1 MAEAAGLDADH
12 LGSGNRMCSVVFA
25 DIVQY
30 SQKLVSQQVTL
41 KARFSAL
48 LAAALEHT
56 AAADRLVV
64 DTGDGAALCF
74 LGDPEDALFTANSLR
89 SRVLESPDPH
99 ALRLRLGINLGP
111 VRVVKD
117 VNGHTNVIG
126 DGINVAQRVMSFA
139 EPNQILVSR
148 SYYEVVSRL
157 SPEYA
162 QLFHYAGLH
171 RDKHVRQHEVYEVQ
185 LSATLGGLAA
195 GALPQGGA
203 DPSVAPAAG
212 AASDGGLDP
221 STLSRLTTAL
231 TGEIG
236 PVAKLVVR
244 RAAERATDV
253 RALCETLAENVPEA
267 HRAAFLAGLAGLVE
281 APPRAAKGQGQPDPA
296 GSPGP
301 RGTEASHEI
310 GPELLAR
317 AEQMLTRQIGPLARI
332 LVRHAAKQV
341 TSPRELF
348 ECLATHIDDAEGR
361 KLFMAAAEAGRTKR

>member
-1 MAEAAGLDADH
+1 MAEAAGMDVDH

-41 KARFSAL
+41 KARFSAF

-56 AAADRLVV
+56 ATADRLVV

-89 SRVLESPDPH
+89 SRVLETRGPPRP
-99 ALRLRLGINLGP
+99 ALRLGINLGP

-117 VNGHTNVIG
+117 INGHTNVIG
-126 DGINVAQRVMSFA
+126 DGINWAQRVMSFA

-185 LSATLGGLAA
+185 LSATLAGRAA
-195 GALPQGGA
+195 TALPQG
-203 DPSVAPAAG
+203 AAG
-212 AASDGGLDP
+212 SV
-221 STLSRLTTAL
+221 
-231 TGEIG
+231 G
-236 PVAKLVVR
+236 PAGRRGRVR
-244 RAAERATDV
+244 RWPRPLGPQSADHGPHRRDRPGGETGRPQSGRARD
-253 RALCETLAENVPEA
+253 RCAGTL
-267 HRAAFLAGLAGLVE
+267 R
-281 APPRAAKGQGQPDPA
+281 
-296 GSPGP
+296 
-301 RGTEASHEI
+301 
-310 GPELLAR
+310 
-317 AEQMLTRQIGPLARI
+317 
-332 LVRHAAKQV
+332 
-341 TSPRELF
+341 
-348 ECLATHIDDAEGR
+348 
-361 KLFMAAAEAGRTKR
+361 EAGRERAGISPRGVPGGPSRPRRGPAARTVRAACHPYRRRREPEGFHGRRGANMSAFSSPFGLIRCIRNGHPCRAGDFPQGNYTRA

>member
-1 MAEAAGLDADH
+1 
-12 LGSGNRMCSVVFA
+12 MCSVVFA

-41 KARFSAL
+41 KARFSAI
-48 LAAALEHT
+48 LAEALAHT

-74 LGDPEDALFTANSLR
+74 LGDPEDALFTANNLR
-89 SRVLESPDPH
+89 SRVLETPDSH

-111 VRVVKD
+111 VRLAKD
-117 VNGHTNVIG
+117 INGHTNVIG

-139 EPNQILVSR
+139 QPNQILVSR

-157 SPEYA
+157 SPEYT
-162 QLFHYAGLH
+162 QLFQYAGLH
-171 RDKHVRQHEVYEVQ
+171 RDKHVQQHEVYEVQ
-185 LSATLGGLAA
+185 LSATFGRQAA
-195 GALPQGGA
+195 GALPPNGA
-203 DPSVAPAAG
+203 DPSVSPAAG
-212 AASDGGLDP
+212 AAPDAGLDP
-221 STLSRLTTAL
+221 SALSRLTTAL

-244 RAAERATDV
+244 RAAEHATDM
-253 RALCETLAENVPEA
+253 RALCEILAENVPKA
-267 HRAAFLAGLAGLVE
+267 HRAAFLESLAGLFE
-281 APPRAAKGQGQPDPA
+281 APPRPATSKGEPVPA
-296 GSPGP
+296 GQPGP
-301 RGTEASHEI
+301 RGNEAPREI

-341 TSPRELF
+341 KNPRELF
-348 ECLATHIDDAEGR
+348 ECLAAHIDDAEGR
-361 KLFMAAAEAGRTKR
+361 KLFMAAAEAGPTTGK

>member
-1 MAEAAGLDADH
+1 MAEATGMDVDH

-25 DIVQY
+25 DIVEY

-41 KARFSAL
+41 KTRFSAF
-48 LAAALEHT
+48 LAATLEHT
-56 AAADRLVV
+56 ATADRLVV

-89 SRVLESPDPH
+89 NRVLETPDPH

-117 VNGHTNVIG
+117 INGHTNVIG
-126 DGINVAQRVMSFA
+126 DGINWAQRVMSFA

-185 LSATLGGLAA
+185 LSATLGGRAA
-195 GALPQGGA
+195 TSQPEGAA
-203 DPSVAPAAG
+203 DPSVPLAAG
-212 AASDGGLDP
+212 GAPDGCLD
-221 STLSRLTTAL
+221 SSALSRLTAAL

-236 PVAKLVVR
+236 PVAKLVVH
-244 RAAERATDV
+244 RAAERATGV
-253 RALCETLAENVPEA
+253 RALCEKLAENVPES

-281 APPRAAKGQGQPDPA
+281 APPSPAKGRGEPEPA
-296 GSPGP
+296 GPPGP
-301 RGTEASHEI
+301 RDTKTPGEI
-310 GPELLAR
+310 GPEVLAR
-317 AEQMLTRQIGPLARI
+317 AEQMLARQIGPLARI
-332 LVRHAAKQV
+332 LVRHAAKRV

-348 ECLATHIDDAEGR
+348 QHLATHIDDAEGR
-361 KLFMAAAEAGRTKR
+361 KIFMADAERA

>member
-1 MAEAAGLDADH
+1 MNGENRET
-12 LGSGNRMCSVVFA
+12 GNRMCSVVFA

-41 KARFSAL
+41 KTLFSAFL
-48 LAAALEHT
+48 STALEHT
-56 AAADRLVV
+56 AAADRLVI

-74 LGDPEDALFTANSLR
+74 LGDPEDALFTANTLR
-89 SRVLESPDPH
+89 GLVLETREPY

-111 VRVVKD
+111 VRMVKD

-126 DGINVAQRVMSFA
+126 DGINMAQRVMSFA
-139 EPNQILVSR
+139 VPNQILVSR

-162 QLFHYAGLH
+162 RLFHYAGLH
-171 RDKHVRQHEVYEVQ
+171 RDKHVQQHEVYEFQ
-185 LSATLGGLAA
+185 LAA
-195 GALPQGGA
+195 ALDEQTATALPQVRSDA
-203 DPSVAPAAG
+203 SVPSPSVAG
-212 AASDGGLDP
+212 SNGHLDASV
-221 STLSRLTTAL
+221 LSRLTMAL
-231 TGEIG
+231 TSEIG

-244 RAAERATDV
+244 RAAVRATDAQ
-253 RALCETLAENVPEA
+253 ALCETLAENVPEA

-281 APPRAAKGQGQPDPA
+281 APSRAAKGQGQPDPA
-296 GSPGP
+296 GPPGQ

-317 AEQMLTRQIGPLARI
+317 AETMLTRQIGPLARI

-348 ECLATHIDDAEGR
+348 ERLATHIDDAEGR
-361 KLFMAAAEAGRTKR
+361 KLFMAAAEARQSNR

>member
-1 MAEAAGLDADH
+1 MAEVAGSDADR

-41 KARFSAL
+41 KARFSAF

-89 SRVLESPDPH
+89 SRVLETPDPH
-99 ALRLRLGINLGP
+99 ALQLRLGINLGP

-117 VNGHTNVIG
+117 INGHTNVIG

-185 LSATLGGLAA
+185 LSVTSGGRAVGSAPERSADLSVPPAT
-195 GALPQGGA
+195 
-203 DPSVAPAAG
+203 V
-212 AASDGGLDP
+212 DGSNGHLDP
-221 STLSRLTTAL
+221 SFLSRLTAAL
-231 TGEIG
+231 THEIG
-236 PVAKLVVR
+236 PVGKLIVR

-253 RALCETLAENVPEA
+253 RALCEKVAESVPA
-267 HRAAFLAGLAGLVE
+267 TKRTAFLASLAPNIE
-281 APPRAAKGQGQPDPA
+281 APAERGSGSPRSGPAGQP
-296 GSPGP
+296 GSLAS
-301 RGTEASHEI
+301 GTPHDI
-310 GPELLAR
+310 GPEMLAR
-317 AEQMLTRQIGPLARI
+317 AEKLLAHHIGPIAGI
-332 LVRHAAKQV
+332 LVRHAAKKV
-341 TSPRELF
+341 TCPRELF
-348 ECLATHIDDAEGR
+348 EHLANHIDDAESR
-361 KLFMAAAEAGRTKR
+361 KVFMAAAERA

>member
-1 MAEAAGLDADH
+1 MAEAAGIDVDH

-25 DIVQY
+25 DIVEY

-41 KARFSAL
+41 KTRFSAL
-48 LAAALEHT
+48 LAATLEHT

-89 SRVLESPDPH
+89 SRVLETPDPH

-117 VNGHTNVIG
+117 INGHTNVIG
-126 DGINVAQRVMSFA
+126 DGINWAQRVMSFA

-185 LSATLGGLAA
+185 ISAALGGRAA
-195 GALPQGGA
+195 ASQPEGAA
-203 DPSVAPAAG
+203 DPAVPPAAG
-212 AASDGGLDP
+212 AAPDGCLD
-221 STLSRLTTAL
+221 SSALSRLTAAL
-231 TGEIG
+231 TNEIG
-236 PVAKLVVR
+236 PVAKLVVH
-244 RAAERATDV
+244 RAAERATGV
-253 RALCETLAENVPEA
+253 RALCEKLAENVPETR
-267 HRAAFLAGLAGLVE
+267 RAVFLAGLAGLVE
-281 APPRAAKGQGQPDPA
+281 APPSPAKSRGEPEPVGP
-296 GSPGP
+296 PGP
-301 RGTEASHEI
+301 RDTKTRSEI
-310 GPELLAR
+310 SPELLAR
-317 AEQMLTRQIGPLARI
+317 AEQMLARHIGPMARI
-332 LVRHAAKQV
+332 LVRHAAKQA
-341 TSPRELF
+341 TSPGELF
-348 ECLATHIDDAEGR
+348 EHLATHIDAGEARKVFMADAE
-361 KLFMAAAEAGRTKR
+361 RT